1 MRGLPFFKAVFSD
14 RMIGAVASS
23 SRYTMDRVCEE
34 LGPGCAYVV
43 EYGPGDGVST
53 RAILAQLPAHGRMVA
68 IERNPDFLPELGA
81 IADPRLHIMQ
91 GDVCS
96 VIQRLSDLDLP
107 RIDAVISSIPFS
119 FLPSDSREF
128 VVRRTFHALAP
139 GGRFIVFQYSP
150 LMLRYLKNYFPS
162 VRVRFEPRNIPP
174 NFIMIGEK

>member
-1 MRGLPFFKAVFSD
+1 MKGLSFFKAAIRD
-14 RMIGAVASS
+14 RMVGAVVPS
-23 SRYTMDRVCEE
+23 SRYTMDRVLEEVGPECEY
-34 LGPGCAYVV
+34 AV

-68 IERNPDFLPELGA
+68 IERNPHFLPDLRA
-81 IADPRLHIMQ
+81 IGDPRLRIVQ
-91 GDVCS
+91 GDVCF
-96 VIQRLSDLDLP
+96 VTQRLQDLGLP

-119 FLPSDSREF
+119 FLPPESREF

-150 LMLRYLKNYFPS
+150 LMFRYLKNYFSS

-174 NFIMIGEK
+174 NFIMVGEK